1 MISLKTNNFLDIIV
15 RVIYYN
21 YEQNITFMVKAMNGT
36 EKVYALLKVRGGY
49 LKTTEARGNGIDN
62 KTMQRIADRGLIER
76 IAHGL
81 YVSSDILPDPFF
93 FAQYGG

>member
-1 MISLKTNNFLDIIV
+1 
-15 RVIYYN
+15 
-21 YEQNITFMVKAMNGT
+21 MNGT
-36 EKVYALLKVRGGY
+36 EKVYALLKARGY

-76 IAHGL
+76 IAHGV
-81 YVSSDILPDPFF
+81 YVSSDTFPDPFF